1 MEEQAKYKLSEAVM
15 SEVELLEMFNVEL
28 PTLNVLR
35 LEKGFPVVPL
45 SRTCRV
51 YLTEDVLSWL
61 KEHRRTH

>member
-1 MEEQAKYKLSEAVM
+1 MEQEANRNLSEAVM
-15 SEVELLEMFNVEL
+15 SEVELLETFNVEL

-51 YLTEDVLSWL
+51 YLTEDVLAWL
-61 KEHRRTH
+61 KQHRRTH